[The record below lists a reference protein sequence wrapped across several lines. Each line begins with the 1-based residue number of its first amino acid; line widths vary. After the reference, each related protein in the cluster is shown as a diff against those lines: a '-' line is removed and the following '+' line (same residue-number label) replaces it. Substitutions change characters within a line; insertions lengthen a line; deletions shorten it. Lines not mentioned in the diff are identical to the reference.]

1 MITFVIK
8 YIKNKKLVTEV
19 KECKYDYSSENL
31 INTNTCTSKFDF
43 SIINYYMNEECFLGI
58 REDSKK
64 K

>member
-19 KECKYDYSSENL
+19 KECKYDYHSENL

-43 SIINYYMNEECFLGI
+43 SIINYHMNEECFLAI